1 MQLSREMAMRGN
13 ARAAVGPGGDGVPPA
28 SLPPSLEQ
36 RMLDSLAGP
45 EYGGGAEQRS
55 PPSGGSMPRSGAGPP
70 SGAPSSRGRPTTA
83 KLRQLKASLGQTD
96 KEVVVLIEEWQDA
109 LDECERWER
118 RAIRLRREAD
128 DRDALLRAEAA
139 AEDALVKRALF

>member
-83 KLRQLKASLGQTD
+83 KLRQLKASLAQ
-96 KEVVVLIEEWQDA
+96 KKAQAPQPVQS
-109 LDECERWER
+109 
-118 RAIRLRREAD
+118 
-128 DRDALLRAEAA
+128 AA
-139 AEDALVKRALF
+139 CAVGGHRPTRPPGAA